1 MKRYLILENGMIFEG
16 EAFGASGEIIAEV
29 VFTTAMTGYVETL
42 TDLSYTGQAVVQTF
56 PLIGNYGVMPEDAES
71 KKISV
76 SAYIVREYCNT
87 PSNFR
92 CRYDLDTF
100 LKRHGIVGMYGIDT
114 RALTR
119 VLRRSGTMNGMI
131 TDDLSRVDMKAIKNY
146 RIEKPVEKVS
156 TRKAHCIYNN
166 GRYRIALLDFGVK
179 ENILRSLLRRSC
191 DIYVLPHN
199 TPVNEILSINPD
211 GLFLTNGPGDPK
223 DNTEVIDTLRALI
236 PYRIPTMGICLG
248 HQLLAL
254 ANGFQTRKL
263 KFGHRGANHP
273 VRNTE
278 NGRVYISSQN
288 HGYAVVS
295 ESIKSSVADEW
306 FINVNDS
313 SNEGLIYKNMPAF
326 SVQFH
331 PEACAGP
338 KDTDFLFDEF
348 IRLMEVNHAK
358 KQ

>member
-16 EAFGASGEIIAEV
+16 KAFGASKDVIAEV

-71 KKISV
+71 GKISV
-76 SAYIVREYCNT
+76 SAYIVKEYCLT

-92 CRYDLDTF
+92 SQSDLDSF
-100 LKRHGIVGMYGIDT
+100 LKKHGIVGMYGIDT
-114 RALTR
+114 RALTKI
-119 VLRRSGTMNGMI
+119 LRRSGTMNGMI
-131 TDDLSRVDMKAIKNY
+131 TDDLNKADINAVRNY

-156 TRKAHCIYNN
+156 TKQIRRFCRN

-179 ENILRSLLRRSC
+179 ENIIRSLLKRNC

-199 TPVNEILSINPD
+199 TPADEILSLAPD
-211 GLFLTNGPGDPK
+211 GLFLSNGPGDPA
-223 DNTEVIDTLRALI
+223 DNTEVIETLKKLL
-236 PYRIPTMGICLG
+236 PHKIPTMGICLG

-254 ANGFQTRKL
+254 ANGFRTQKL

-273 VRNTE
+273 VRDTR
-278 NGRVYISSQN
+278 NGKIHITSQN

-295 ESIKSSVADEW
+295 DSIKPDIADEL
-306 FINVNDS
+306 FTNINDL
-313 SNEGLIYKNMPAF
+313 SNEGLIYKNFPAF

-348 IRLMEVNHAK
+348 IRLMEVNYAK
-358 KQ
+358 R